1 MSELVLSRR
10 KYSKATSLPFF
21 LMHAAVLAVF
31 FFPFH
36 WSLVAWLAGSYLLR
50 MFFVTAGYHR
60 YFSHRSYRLN
70 RFWQFVVAFMSQT
83 SAQKGVLWWAA
94 HHRHHHLMSDRK
106 ADVHSAVQEGFWWSH
121 VGWILSDEYDDY
133 DPSKITD
140 FGKFPELRWLDK
152 YHLVPAVAYGAAVF
166 FIGGWDAFVWG
177 FVFATVVLYHGT
189 FLINSLSHVW
199 GSRRFPTPDE
209 SRNNFFLA
217 LVTLGEGWHNNHHFY
232 MSSVRQGIRWW
243 EVDITYYVLKALS
256 WVGITREL
264 RPFRAPESHEHPT
277 V

>member
-1 MSELVLSRR
+1 MAELVLNRR
-10 KYSKATSLPFF
+10 RYSKATSLPFF
-21 LMHAAVLAVF
+21 VMHAAVLSIF
-31 FFPFH
+31 LFPFH

-70 RFWQFVVAFMSQT
+70 RFWQFVVAFMAQT
-83 SAQKGVLWWAA
+83 SAQKGILWWSA

-121 VGWILSDEYDDY
+121 VGWILSDEFDNY
-133 DPSKITD
+133 DPSRIAD
-140 FGKFPELRWLDK
+140 FGKYPELRWLDK
-152 YHLVPAVAYGAAVF
+152 YHLVPAVAYGAAVY

-243 EVDITYYVLKALS
+243 EVDVTYYILKALS

-264 RPFRAPESHEHPT
+264 RPFRAPETHEHPT
-277 V
+277 A